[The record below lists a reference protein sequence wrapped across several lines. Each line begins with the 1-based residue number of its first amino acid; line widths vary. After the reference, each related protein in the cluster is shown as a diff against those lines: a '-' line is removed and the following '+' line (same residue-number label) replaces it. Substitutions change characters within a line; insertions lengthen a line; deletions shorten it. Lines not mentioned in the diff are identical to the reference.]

1 VTPDAGTGD
10 SAPPKPT
17 AATLALAEP
26 TRVSSVPPSSI
37 IALDGSRGCVES
49 GGDLFH
55 VRVVGSQLGQTFVQ
69 FEQGAPPNRIR
80 LHPARRSCP

>member
-1 VTPDAGTGD
+1 
-10 SAPPKPT
+10 
-17 AATLALAEP
+17 
-26 TRVSSVPPSSI
+26 VSSVPPSSI
-37 IALDGSRGCVES
+37 IALDGSGGCVES